1 MSPAFPLKF
10 TLTWYQLESQNCC
23 QADFQVDC
31 TLLKSDQIRL
41 NQVTVENSQAV
52 MNEQEF
58 VCGESGETEVFSTAV
73 AWTPVRDLGC
83 ECSA

>member
-10 TLTWYQLESQNCC
+10 TLINWNPRIAVRQT
-23 QADFQVDC
+23 F